1 MCVCVCDSDAVYI
14 EKDQT
19 PGGWYTQGEGSDWC
33 ENGDWCE
40 GREWCDC
47 ANLNTHVFVSGGGDV
62 VGEVAARSWGV
73 GDLRVCTQQFEMVGL
88 QHGEQ
93 TVSL

>member
-1 MCVCVCDSDAVYI
+1 MVC
-14 EKDQT
+14 
-19 PGGWYTQGEGSDWC
+19 
-33 ENGDWCE
+33 
-40 GREWCDC
+40 
-47 ANLNTHVFVSGGGDV
+47 LNTHVFVSGGGDV